1 MDKNKITAQLL
12 EAGVTEEELG
22 KIDFEKVG
30 EIIDTSRS
38 IDSLCKTLKS
48 NYPDFNEA
56 GFREALEK
64 NTKDSEEMQD
74 LSDND
79 LEAVAGGSVGSW
91 ISKNKELVTGI
102 ALLALCVPVGYFM
115 HAKGKAAGEAKIK
128 DAYNQG
134 YHEGAD
140 RMEKLIPKLK
150 VGQAE
155 DHPNF
160 NS

>member
-38 IDSLCKTLKS
+38 IDSLCKSLKS

-64 NTKDSEEMQD
+64 NAKDSEEMQN

-79 LEAVAGGSVGSW
+79 LEAVAGGSVSSW
-91 ISKNKELVTGI
+91 ISKNKELVAGL
-102 ALLALCVPVGYFM
+102 ALLALCVPVAYFM
-115 HAKGKAAGEAKIK
+115 HAGGKSSGEAKLK
-128 DAYNQG
+128 DVYNKG
-134 YHEGAD
+134 YKEGAD
-140 RMEKLIPKLK
+140 EMDNLIPKIKAGKAGKL
-150 VGQAE
+150 
-155 DHPNF
+155 
-160 NS
+160 S

>member
-30 EIIDTSRS
+30 DIIDTSRS
-38 IDSLCKTLKS
+38 IDSLCKSLKS

-64 NTKDSEEMQD
+64 NAKDSEEMQN

-79 LEAVAGGSVGSW
+79 LEAVAGGSVSSW
-91 ISKNKELVTGI
+91 ISKNKELVAGL

-115 HAKGKAAGEAKIK
+115 YAGGKSSGEAKLK
-128 DAYNQG
+128 DVYNKG
-134 YHEGAD
+134 YKEGAD
-140 RMEKLIPKLK
+140 EMDNLIPKIKAGKAGKL
-150 VGQAE
+150 
-155 DHPNF
+155 
-160 NS
+160 S

>member
-1 MDKNKITAQLL
+1 MNKNKITAQLL

-30 EIIDTSRS
+30 DIIDTSRS
-38 IDSLCKTLKS
+38 IDSLCKSLKS

-64 NTKDSEEMQD
+64 NAKDSEEMQN

-79 LEAVAGGSVGSW
+79 LEAVAGGSVSSW
-91 ISKNKELVTGI
+91 ISKNKELVAGL

-115 HAKGKAAGEAKIK
+115 HAGGKSSGEAKLK
-128 DAYNQG
+128 DVYNKG
-134 YHEGAD
+134 YKEGAD
-140 RMEKLIPKLK
+140 EMDNLIPKIKAGKAGKL
-150 VGQAE
+150 
-155 DHPNF
+155 
-160 NS
+160 S

>member
-38 IDSLCKTLKS
+38 IDSLCKSLKS

-79 LEAVAGGSVGSW
+79 LEAVAGGSVSSW
-91 ISKNKELVTGI
+91 ISKNKELVAGL

-115 HAKGKAAGEAKIK
+115 HAGGKSSGEAKLK
-128 DAYNQG
+128 DVYNKG
-134 YHEGAD
+134 YKEGAD
-140 RMEKLIPKLK
+140 EMDNLIAKIKAGKAGKL
-150 VGQAE
+150 
-155 DHPNF
+155 
-160 NS
+160 S

>member
-12 EAGVTEEELG
+12 EAGVAEEELG

-30 EIIDTSRS
+30 DIIDTSRS
-38 IDSLCKTLKS
+38 IDSLCKSLKS

-64 NTKDSEEMQD
+64 NAKDSEEMQN

-79 LEAVAGGSVGSW
+79 LEAVAGGSVSSW
-91 ISKNKELVTGI
+91 ISKNKELVAGL

-115 HAKGKAAGEAKIK
+115 HAGGKSSGEAKLK
-128 DAYNQG
+128 DVYNKG
-134 YHEGAD
+134 YKEGAD
-140 RMEKLIPKLK
+140 EMDNLIPKIKAGKAGKL
-150 VGQAE
+150 
-155 DHPNF
+155 
-160 NS
+160 S

>member
-30 EIIDTSRS
+30 EIIDTAGN

-64 NTKDSEEMQD
+64 NAKDSEEMQN

-79 LEAVAGGSVGSW
+79 LEAVAGGSVSSW
-91 ISKNKELVTGI
+91 ISKNKELVAGL

-115 HAKGKAAGEAKIK
+115 HAGGKASGEAKLK
-128 DAYNQG
+128 DVYNKG
-134 YHEGAD
+134 YKEGAD
-140 RMEKLIPKLK
+140 EMDNLIPKIKAGKAGKL
-150 VGQAE
+150 
-155 DHPNF
+155 
-160 NS
+160 S

>member
-30 EIIDTSRS
+30 DIIDTSRS
-38 IDSLCKTLKS
+38 IDSLCKSLKS

-56 GFREALEK
+56 GFRESLEK
-64 NTKDSEEMQD
+64 NAKDSEEMQN

-79 LEAVAGGSVGSW
+79 LEAVAGGSVSSW
-91 ISKNKELVTGI
+91 ISKNKELVAGL

-115 HAKGKAAGEAKIK
+115 HAGGKSSGEAKLK
-128 DAYNQG
+128 DVYNKG
-134 YHEGAD
+134 YKEGAD
-140 RMEKLIPKLK
+140 EMDNLIPKIKAGKAGKL
-150 VGQAE
+150 
-155 DHPNF
+155 
-160 NS
+160 S

>member
-30 EIIDTSRS
+30 EIIDTAGN
-38 IDSLCKTLKS
+38 IDSLCKSLKS

-64 NTKDSEEMQD
+64 NAKDSEEMQN

-79 LEAVAGGSVGSW
+79 LEAVAGGSVSSW
-91 ISKNKELVTGI
+91 ISKNKELVAGL

-115 HAKGKAAGEAKIK
+115 HAGGKSSGEAKLK
-128 DAYNQG
+128 AVQNTGDK
-134 YHEGAD
+134 EGAD
-140 RMEKLIPKLK
+140 ELDNLIPKIKAGKAGKLT
-150 VGQAE
+150 
-155 DHPNF
+155 
-160 NS
+160 

>member
-12 EAGVTEEELG
+12 EDGVTEEELG

-30 EIIDTSRS
+30 DIIDTSRN
-38 IDSLCKTLKS
+38 IDSLCKSLKS

-64 NTKDSEEMQD
+64 KAKDSEEMQN

-79 LEAVAGGSVGSW
+79 LEAVAGGSVSSW
-91 ISKNKELVTGI
+91 ISKNKELVAGL

-115 HAKGKAAGEAKIK
+115 HAGGKSSGEAKLK
-128 DAYNQG
+128 DVYNKG
-134 YHEGAD
+134 YKEGAD
-140 RMEKLIPKLK
+140 EMDNLIPKIKAGKAGKL
-150 VGQAE
+150 
-155 DHPNF
+155 
-160 NS
+160 S

>member
-30 EIIDTSRS
+30 DIIDTSRS
-38 IDSLCKTLKS
+38 IDSLCKSLKS

-64 NTKDSEEMQD
+64 NVRDSEEMQN

-79 LEAVAGGSVGSW
+79 LEAVAGGSVSSW
-91 ISKNKELVTGI
+91 ISKNKELVAGL

-115 HAKGKAAGEAKIK
+115 HAGGKSSGEAKLK
-128 DAYNQG
+128 DVYNKG
-134 YHEGAD
+134 YKEGAD
-140 RMEKLIPKLK
+140 EMDNLIPKIKAGKAGKL
-150 VGQAE
+150 
-155 DHPNF
+155 
-160 NS
+160 S

>member
-30 EIIDTSRS
+30 EIIDTSRN
-38 IDSLCKTLKS
+38 IDSLCKSLKS

-64 NTKDSEEMQD
+64 NAKDSEEMQN

-79 LEAVAGGSVGSW
+79 LEAVAGGSVSSW
-91 ISKNKELVTGI
+91 ISKNKELVAGL

-115 HAKGKAAGEAKIK
+115 YAGGKSSGEAKLK
-128 DAYNQG
+128 DVYNKG
-134 YHEGAD
+134 YKEGAD
-140 RMEKLIPKLK
+140 EMENLIPKIKAGKAGKL
-150 VGQAE
+150 
-155 DHPNF
+155 
-160 NS
+160 S

>member
-38 IDSLCKTLKS
+38 IDSLCKSLKS

-102 ALLALCVPVGYFM
+102 ALLALCVPVAYFM
-115 HAKGKAAGEAKIK
+115 HAGGKSSGEAKLK
-128 DAYNQG
+128 DVYNKG
-134 YHEGAD
+134 YKEGAD
-140 RMEKLIPKLK
+140 EMDNLIPKIKAGKAGKL
-150 VGQAE
+150 
-155 DHPNF
+155 
-160 NS
+160 S

>member
-30 EIIDTSRS
+30 DIIDTSRS
-38 IDSLCKTLKS
+38 IDSLCKSLKS

-64 NTKDSEEMQD
+64 NAKDSEEMQN

-79 LEAVAGGSVGSW
+79 LEAVAGGSVSSW
-91 ISKNKELVTGI
+91 ISKNKELVAGL
-102 ALLALCVPVGYFM
+102 ALLALCVPVAYFM
-115 HAKGKAAGEAKIK
+115 HAGGKSSGEAKLK
-128 DAYNQG
+128 DVYNKG
-134 YHEGAD
+134 YKEGAD
-140 RMEKLIPKLK
+140 EMDNLIPKIKAGKAGKL
-150 VGQAE
+150 
-155 DHPNF
+155 
-160 NS
+160 S

>member
-1 MDKNKITAQLL
+1 MDKNKITTQLL

-30 EIIDTSRS
+30 EIIDTSRN
-38 IDSLCKTLKS
+38 IDSLCKSLKS

-64 NTKDSEEMQD
+64 NAKDSEEMQN

-79 LEAVAGGSVGSW
+79 LEAVAGGSVSSW
-91 ISKNKELVTGI
+91 ISKNKELVAGL

-115 HAKGKAAGEAKIK
+115 HAGGKSSGEAKLK
-128 DAYNQG
+128 DVYNKG
-134 YHEGAD
+134 YKEGAD
-140 RMEKLIPKLK
+140 EMDNLIPKIKAGKAGKL
-150 VGQAE
+150 
-155 DHPNF
+155 
-160 NS
+160 S

>member
-1 MDKNKITAQLL
+1 MDKNKITVQLL

-30 EIIDTSRS
+30 EIIDTSRN
-38 IDSLCKTLKS
+38 IDSLCKSLKS

-64 NTKDSEEMQD
+64 NAKDSEEMQN

-79 LEAVAGGSVGSW
+79 LEAVAGGSVSSW
-91 ISKNKELVTGI
+91 ISKNKELVAGL

-115 HAKGKAAGEAKIK
+115 YAGGKSSGEAKLK
-128 DAYNQG
+128 DVYNKG
-134 YHEGAD
+134 YKEGAD
-140 RMEKLIPKLK
+140 EMENLIPKIKAGKAGKL
-150 VGQAE
+150 
-155 DHPNF
+155 
-160 NS
+160 S

>member
-30 EIIDTSRS
+30 EIIDTSRN
-38 IDSLCKTLKS
+38 IDSLCKSLKS

-56 GFREALEK
+56 GFRETLKE

-79 LEAVAGGSVGSW
+79 LEAVAGGSVSSW
-91 ISKNKELVTGI
+91 ISKNKELVAGL

-115 HAKGKAAGEAKIK
+115 HAGGKSSGEAKLK
-128 DAYNQG
+128 DVYNKG
-134 YHEGAD
+134 YKEGAD
-140 RMEKLIPKLK
+140 EMDNLIPKIKAGKAGKL
-150 VGQAE
+150 
-155 DHPNF
+155 
-160 NS
+160 S

>member
-38 IDSLCKTLKS
+38 IDSLCKSLKS

-79 LEAVAGGSVGSW
+79 LEAVAGGSVSSW
-91 ISKNKELVTGI
+91 ISKNKELVAGL
-102 ALLALCVPVGYFM
+102 ALLALCVPVAYFM
-115 HAKGKAAGEAKIK
+115 HAGGKSSGEAKLK
-128 DAYNQG
+128 DVYNKG
-134 YHEGAD
+134 YKEGAD
-140 RMEKLIPKLK
+140 EMDNLIPKIKAGKAGKL
-150 VGQAE
+150 
-155 DHPNF
+155 
-160 NS
+160 S

>member
-30 EIIDTSRS
+30 DIIDTSRS
-38 IDSLCKTLKS
+38 IDSLCKSLKS

-56 GFREALEK
+56 GFRKALEK
-64 NTKDSEEMQD
+64 NAKDSEEMQN

-79 LEAVAGGSVGSW
+79 LEAVAGGSVSSW
-91 ISKNKELVTGI
+91 ISKNKELVAGL

-115 HAKGKAAGEAKIK
+115 HAGGKSSGEAKLK
-128 DAYNQG
+128 DVYNKG
-134 YHEGAD
+134 YKEGAD
-140 RMEKLIPKLK
+140 EMDNLIPKIKAGKAGKL
-150 VGQAE
+150 
-155 DHPNF
+155 
-160 NS
+160 S

>member
-30 EIIDTSRS
+30 DIIDTSRS
-38 IDSLCKTLKS
+38 IDSLCKSLKS

-64 NTKDSEEMQD
+64 NAKDSEEMQN

-79 LEAVAGGSVGSW
+79 LEAVAGGSVSSW
-91 ISKNKELVTGI
+91 ISKNKELVAGL

-115 HAKGKAAGEAKIK
+115 YAGGKSSGEAKLK
-128 DAYNQG
+128 DVYNKG
-134 YHEGAD
+134 YKEGAD
-140 RMEKLIPKLK
+140 KMDDLIPKIKAGKAGKL
-150 VGQAE
+150 
-155 DHPNF
+155 
-160 NS
+160 S

>member
-1 MDKNKITAQLL
+1 MDKNKITVQLL

-38 IDSLCKTLKS
+38 IDSLCKSLKS

-64 NTKDSEEMQD
+64 NAKDSEEMQN

-79 LEAVAGGSVGSW
+79 LEAVAGGSVSSW
-91 ISKNKELVTGI
+91 ISKNKELVAGL

-115 HAKGKAAGEAKIK
+115 YAGGKSSGEAKLK
-128 DAYNQG
+128 DVYNKG
-134 YHEGAD
+134 YKEGAD
-140 RMEKLIPKLK
+140 EMENLIPKIKAGKAGKL
-150 VGQAE
+150 
-155 DHPNF
+155 
-160 NS
+160 S